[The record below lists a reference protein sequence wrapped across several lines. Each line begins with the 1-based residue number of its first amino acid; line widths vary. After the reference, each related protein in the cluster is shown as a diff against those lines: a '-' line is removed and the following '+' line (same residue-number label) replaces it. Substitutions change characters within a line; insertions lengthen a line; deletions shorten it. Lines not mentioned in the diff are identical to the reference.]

1 MKKAIEN
8 IRHYLSVAR
17 LSIRLEVQRQMEY
30 PSFLIGW
37 FFCNPIQFFMILLT
51 IWATVRSFGSLGG
64 WSYEQIVFLYG
75 IAIVSHGTSVVLF
88 VQTWY
93 MDSSILYGDF
103 DRYLL
108 RPMNVFFQFCISF
121 FNLIGVTDL
130 FPAVIILIY
139 GCFLVGFAPTFW
151 NLLQLLTV
159 ILSATFIRG
168 AVFLFVGSVA
178 FYIKGRNRLSDMT
191 LTVYQYT
198 TMYPLSIYPRI
209 IQVLFTFVIPL
220 GFVSYYP
227 ASDFLNIETGLMPTT
242 NIWLISLGVAILTFS
257 LAYLFFKNG
266 MKRYESAGS

>member
-1 MKKAIEN
+1 MKDTIEN
-8 IRHYLSVAR
+8 IRYYLSVAL
-17 LSIRLEVQRQMEY
+17 LSIRLEIQRQMEY

-37 FFCNPIQFFMILLT
+37 FFCNPIQFVMILLT
-51 IWATVRSFGSLGG
+51 TWATVRSFGSLGG

-75 IAIVSHGTSVVLF
+75 IAIVSHGISVLLF

-121 FNLIGVTDL
+121 FNLIGLTDL
-130 FPAVIILIY
+130 LPAVIILIY
-139 GCFLVGFAPTFW
+139 GCCLVGFVPTVL
-151 NLLQLLTV
+151 NILKLLSM

-198 TMYPLSIYPRI
+198 TMYPLSIYPKI

-227 ASDFLNIETGLMPTT
+227 ASDFLDLQTGLMPTS
-242 NIWLISLGVAILTFS
+242 NIWFISLCVAALAFF
-257 LAYLFFKNG
+257 LAYQFFKFG
-266 MKRYESAGS
+266 IKRYESAGS